1 MTTRLIFPLLAALM
15 GGGFLWQAT
24 DGLRAITAEE
34 ARRISVAE
42 NPRPVPEVYLEA
54 MDGTTVSMLPQKDET
69 VLVEFIYTSCGDI
82 CQVAAFDFSEIRDQ
96 LASQNAD
103 VRMISISFD
112 PEQDTPDRLT
122 YYGEAHNADGTV
134 WTVARPLSVSGGK
147 TLPDLLELF
156 GVTVIANEWGGF
168 EHNTAIHL
176 IDGNGQFSRVFDTDD
191 VDQVIATVLERS

>member
-42 NPRPVPEVYLEA
+42 NPRSVPETYLQA
-54 MDGTTVSMLPQKDET
+54 MDGAAIPLLPQKNET

-96 LASQNAD
+96 LALENAD

-112 PEQDTPDRLT
+112 PEQDTPEQLS
-122 YYGEAHNADGTV
+122 YYGEAHNADGTL
-134 WTVARPLSVSGGK
+134 WTVARPVSLSEDQ
-147 TLPDLLELF
+147 TLSDLLELF

-176 IDGNGQFSRVFDTDD
+176 IDENGQFSRVFDTDD
-191 VDQVIATVLERS
+191 VDQVVATVLESS